1 MRAAGKDRPRNG
13 AQVERFLAQVSL
25 LDRETDLGESVK
37 VVHDSIKAGINLI
50 DAAPWYGHGKAEKV
64 LGEAFKDVPRQA
76 FYYTTKVCRYDPCE
90 KPCARYRPIVLP
102 TDAACLG
109 RGITDMFDFRAE
121 RTLQSIDESLART
134 GLEYIDTVQ
143 IHDPEFAPSLDIVI
157 NETLPALQKAKDMGK
172 VKHIGMTGY
181 PLEVQKK
188 LIEGGMKNGVKVDTS
203 LVYCHYSMNDTTL
216 SDGKMSDG
224 RSFLDFLDEHG
235 IGCVNASPISM
246 GLLTARGPPDW
257 HPARKVPRIV
267 EACKQAGD
275 FCAEKGMDYSKLAMH
290 FTLRNKAVPTTLVT
304 SANPGRMASN
314 VQTVYDTLS
323 DAEDAV
329 LSETLEKFFPWRAEP
344 AATWCGIEPAKYWQK
359 MGQELEIRRMFG
371 PAPTKYEVRLT
382 PSLAPPAAE
391 CVLVAAY
398 SRRRSSTNREGR
410 IFFQNENSPLPSH
423 QSWCGRCCWRLL
435 LAQQA
440 RTPAYTRTAS
450 SSPNTSG

>member
-1 MRAAGKDRPRNG
+1 M
-13 AQVERFLAQVSL
+13 
-25 LDRETDLGESVK
+25 
-37 VVHDSIKAGINLI
+37 
-50 DAAPWYGHGKAEKV
+50 
-64 LGEAFKDVPRQA
+64 
-76 FYYTTKVCRYDPCE
+76 
-90 KPCARYRPIVLP
+90 
-102 TDAACLG
+102 
-109 RGITDMFDFRAE
+109 
-121 RTLQSIDESLART
+121 
-134 GLEYIDTVQ
+134 
-143 IHDPEFAPSLDIVI
+143 
-157 NETLPALQKAKDMGK
+157 
-172 VKHIGMTGY
+172 
-181 PLEVQKK
+181 
-188 LIEGGMKNGVKVDTS
+188 
-203 LVYCHYSMNDTTL
+203 
-216 SDGKMSDG
+216 
-224 RSFLDFLDEHG
+224 
-235 IGCVNASPISM
+235 
-246 GLLTARGPPDW
+246 
-257 HPARKVPRIV
+257 PRIV

-435 LAQQA
+435 LAQKA

-450 SSPNTSG
+450 SSPNASG